1 ALDGFVDPAFSNRA
15 LARLPVGLGLG
26 FMDVILES
34 WQEPHDPQQ
43 LGACVRASWVLLDR
57 GARVRS
63 CLTGLP
69 IIALDG
75 FVDPAFSNRALARLP
90 VGLGLGFMDVILE

>member
-1 ALDGFVDPAFSNRA
+1 MRLADQASIGWDGLSNQSHPGAKALVMRPTGRNGASNRVY
-15 LARLPVGLGLG
+15 P
-26 FMDVILES
+26 
-34 WQEPHDPQQ
+34 

>member
-1 ALDGFVDPAFSNRA
+1 
-15 LARLPVGLGLG
+15 
-26 FMDVILES
+26 M
-34 WQEPHDPQQ
+34 
-43 LGACVRASWVLLDR
+43 LLDR

>member
-1 ALDGFVDPAFSNRA
+1 MRRGGQAGTTHRPAAHRRGA
-15 LARLPVGLGLG
+15 EG
-26 FMDVILES
+26 
-34 WQEPHDPQQ
+34 PHGKAYP

>member
-1 ALDGFVDPAFSNRA
+1 MHIGFSPRSETEDAFPSLPAVPRGVY
-15 LARLPVGLGLG
+15 P
-26 FMDVILES
+26 
-34 WQEPHDPQQ
+34 

>member
-1 ALDGFVDPAFSNRA
+1 MRPWCHPALL
-15 LARLPVGLGLG
+15 LASSQVYP
-26 FMDVILES
+26 
-34 WQEPHDPQQ
+34 

>member
-1 ALDGFVDPAFSNRA
+1 MNRPHLHCA
-15 LARLPVGLGLG
+15 SVPPPSRSRLSKGVYP
-26 FMDVILES
+26 
-34 WQEPHDPQQ
+34 

>member
-1 ALDGFVDPAFSNRA
+1 MKVSLFCVDPCGWQPSHRVSNRVY
-15 LARLPVGLGLG
+15 P
-26 FMDVILES
+26 
-34 WQEPHDPQQ
+34 